1 MERCTWLKA
10 TALFVFFLSLV
21 KCLKKYKVLLT
32 PSRIPAF
39 SLISSMVLGL
49 LVHLQIFWYLNLI
62 EVLGF
67 LTGHGQLRPKHLMY
81 LMLFTRFSTLFFF
94 TESIFVEFQVRFS
107 ALFLYFLVIDGKC
120 LQGYPIYIGVPQ
132 GSILFP
138 TCFLLYINDLPDD
151 VDCNIAI
158 DADDITFCLKCG

>member
-1 MERCTWLKA
+1 
-10 TALFVFFLSLV
+10 
-21 KCLKKYKVLLT
+21 
-32 PSRIPAF
+32 
-39 SLISSMVLGL
+39 
-49 LVHLQIFWYLNLI
+49 
-62 EVLGF
+62 
-67 LTGHGQLRPKHLMY
+67 
-81 LMLFTRFSTLFFF
+81 MLFTRSSTLFFL

-132 GSILFP
+132 GFILVP

-158 DADDITFCLKCG
+158 DADDITFCFKCG